1 MKLYN
6 IKRTL
11 AAIIA
16 VLFLT
21 AQTGSLSVAASR
33 EDGTVS
39 GEGLLSP
46 WENLNSSDVYIHVFP
61 NFMKKYSHRC
71 AVDKIVNGIK
81 NYQKTIDISGY
92 RIYPDW
98 EEWTFGDF
106 EFRSVIFT
114 AHPELSFLET
124 ISEES
129 DGTTKAVVPIFFT
142 RTTENKQR
150 KAHGLP
156 ESDSPDADREYYE
169 TVKIR
174 YDDSVEKM
182 DKMRQTFEECADRY
196 IRDIDPEWSDVQKV
210 IYLHDK
216 MAQNIVYKPE
226 KELNRRTYQAM
237 TENKSNCAG
246 ISAAFSYLLSKVGI
260 HSEIVGTD
268 EHNLNKVMLDGEW
281 FVVDVLWDDEEQDG
295 KITRDYFLISD
306 KKRKKL
312 VPDQTFFMTNYDSSD
327 RYDKE
332 LLFRTK
338 SDTAIAFNGSEWY
351 FINSA
356 ADGSE
361 YARSLLKYDPETDKA
376 EVVRTFSEKW
386 SGTKTVYSGIAC
398 FNGVLY
404 YNTPN
409 CVYSYDIKTKKEKV
423 FAEND
428 SDQNFVGLIVEDG
441 NVYAETAKMSK
452 LNERERVRVGQ
463 CLNSAEEQPLKVNSV
478 TLTGNGGGRWLNG
491 EAWNASVGKN
501 QMTRSGETFT
511 KSFYCLPHRAED
523 YKFTLTVNGD
533 SLSSFGCEKLSPYSF
548 QTESGTAVYGGEPV
562 SFNIPEE
569 SDYANVT
576 ITLNTENY
584 SETDKSGATVSVT
597 VRPYQRIYPGDVNA
611 DNMIDKNDLTDLK
624 LYVAGHKKLTGRKLR
639 NTDVN
644 RDGVTNKNDSLYLKK
659 YLNKQKDN
667 GKEIKLTY
675 IILPYNSN

>member
-1 MKLYN
+1 MKLN
-6 IKRTL
+6 IFKRTL

-16 VLFLT
+16 VLFIA
-21 AQTGSLSVAASR
+21 AQTGSPSVAASR
-33 EDGTVS
+33 GDSS
-39 GEGLLSP
+39 GERLISP
-46 WENLNSSDVYIHVFP
+46 WENYNSSDRYLHVFP
-61 NFMKKYSHRC
+61 NFMKVYSHRC

-81 NYQKTIDISGY
+81 NYEKRIDISGY

-98 EEWTFGDF
+98 EEWTYGDF

-124 ISEES
+124 ISDNG

-174 YDDSVEKM
+174 YDSSVKEM
-182 DKMRQTFEECADRY
+182 DKMRQTFEERANWY
-196 IRDIDPEWSDVQKV
+196 IKDIDPGWSDLQKV
-210 IYLHDK
+210 IYIHDK

-226 KELNRRTYQAM
+226 KELYRRTYQAM

-281 FVVDVLWDDEEQDG
+281 FIVDVLWDDEEQDG

-312 VPDQTFFMTNYDSSD
+312 VPDQTFFMTYYDSSD
-327 RYDKE
+327 RYDKD

-356 ADGSE
+356 ADGSK

-386 SGTKTVYSGIAC
+386 SGTKKLYSGIAC

-404 YNTPN
+404 YNTPQ

-423 FAEND
+423 FAENEYD
-428 SDQNFVGLIVEDG
+428 GAFVGLRVEDG
-441 NVYAETAKMSK
+441 YVYADTAKMSK
-452 LNERERVRVGQ
+452 LEKREKVRVGK
-463 CLNSAEEQPLKVNSV
+463 CLNTPKEQPLKINTV
-478 TLTGNGGGRWLNG
+478 TLTGNGGGKWLNG
-491 EAWNASVGKN
+491 EAWNSLVSQN
-501 QMTRSGETFT
+501 EMTRSGKTFT
-511 KSFYCLPHRAED
+511 KTFYNLPRRAED

-533 SLSSFGCEKLSPYSF
+533 SQSSFGGEKLSPQSF
-548 QTESGTAVYGGEPV
+548 QTESATAVYGGEPV

-569 SDYANVT
+569 SDYAHVT
-576 ITLNTENY
+576 ITLDTENY
-584 SETDKSGATVSVT
+584 SETDKSGAEISISIK
-597 VRPYQRIYPGDVNA
+597 PYQRIYPGDVND
-611 DNMIDKNDLTDLK
+611 DNLIDQSDLSLLK
-624 LYVAGHKKLTGRKLR
+624 LYVAGHKRLSGRRLR

-644 RDGVTNKNDSLYLKK
+644 RDGVTDKNDSFYLKK

-675 IILPYNSN
+675 IILPYNG